1 MSDCSK
7 TFPCDSNGKSSENCY
22 AKAYI
27 LPQEYENLFSV
38 NAAFKKGTIFKDLY
52 RPYYTKK
59 DNTKDNDKDK
69 YK

>member
-7 TFPCDSNGKSSENCY
+7 TFPCDSDGKSSENCY

-27 LPQEYENLFSV
+27 LPQKYENIYSI
-38 NAAFKKGTIFKDLY
+38 NTAFKKGTIFKDLY
-52 RPYYTKK
+52 RPYHK
-59 DNTKDNDKDK
+59 NNDKTKDK